1 MSSLCCKAETRLGYI
16 NLNKTSNGLYA
27 LGIPCAI
34 CTKCEL
40 ACDYEVDGQEYFT
53 DGTPKN
59 LPYKYS
65 IMNDKSMQLAETNVI
80 NKTMKFELS
89 PKEVQ
94 AYEKFLEKLPK
105 KYRGKPIEIIF
116 STGNGI
122 GTGITVRVGDK
133 SEDITDYDTW

>member
-1 MSSLCCKAETRLGYI
+1 MSSLCCKAETRLGYV

-27 LGIPCAI
+27 IGIPCAI

-40 ACDYEVDGQEYFT
+40 ACEYEVDGQEFFT
-53 DGTPKN
+53 DGTPKSK
-59 LPYKYS
+59 P
-65 IMNDKSMQLAETNVI
+65 AETNVI

-105 KYRGKPIEIIF
+105 RYRGKPIEIIF

-122 GTGITVRVGDK
+122 GTGVKVK
-133 SEDITDYDTW
+133 VLNKEKDITDYDTW